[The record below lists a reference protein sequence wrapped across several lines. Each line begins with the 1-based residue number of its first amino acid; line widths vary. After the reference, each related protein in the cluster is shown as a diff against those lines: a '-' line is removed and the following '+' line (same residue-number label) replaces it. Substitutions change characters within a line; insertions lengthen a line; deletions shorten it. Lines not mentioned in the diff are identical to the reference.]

1 MINYKLCVRGGGELL
16 SDWLRLP
23 NWNGSQRRNFDK
35 SWLFSCVCQI
45 AVRYHATTK
54 VSELSP
60 HIYGVAER
68 AYRALICEQKPQCC
82 VISGESG
89 AGKTESSKYLVQH
102 LLSRAVTEETNLNLK
117 IQQVESPFLH
127 LISNKHNWRK
137 KCALVWT
144 ALLQSGCLSTP
155 PPLHLAALPA
165 GDPPMPLTPPWSIWR
180 LCCVFECVQEDP
192 ATALYAL
199 PAHTHGTAQPA
210 VHRLSSGRHV
220 SWIPAKSLS
229 PVLISCL
236 SFSFLFTAW
245 NLRFTQVNPLLEA
258 FGNSQTVMNDNSS
271 RFGKYLELLFTADG
285 YVQGGI

>member
-1 MINYKLCVRGGGELL
+1 MINYKMCVRGGGVLL

-155 PPLHLAALPA
+155 PPLASRCTARWGPPYATDSSLIDLALVLCFWMCSGGPCHCIVC
-165 GDPPMPLTPPWSIWR
+165 PPRP
-180 LCCVFECVQEDP
+180 
-192 ATALYAL
+192 
-199 PAHTHGTAQPA
+199 HTWHGTAGCA
-210 VHRLSSGRHV
+210 
-220 SWIPAKSLS
+220 S
-229 PVLISCL
+229 PEFRTACFLNPSKKFVACFDFLPFIFLPFHCL
-236 SFSFLFTAW
+236 EPSVYPGEPFARSFRQLANCYEW
-245 NLRFTQVNPLLEA
+245 
-258 FGNSQTVMNDNSS
+258 
-271 RFGKYLELLFTADG
+271 
-285 YVQGGI
+285 